1 MRIGVNLASEP
12 FRNDRPLIVGSVAV
26 GAMLLMLLFVLVYLA
41 IAERSRAAEAR
52 AAIAKTEGQL
62 SRLSQERAR
71 LEGTLRQQQ
80 NADVLD
86 RSIFIN
92 QLIARKGVSWTRIF
106 SDLEQVT
113 PPNVRVITVRPQI
126 NLNNQLSLDM
136 IVGSMT
142 EESIT
147 NFMMQLEA
155 SSVFGRTTVQNT
167 IPPSQ
172 TEPLYRSRITV
183 NYAQKL

>member
-41 IAERSRAAEAR
+41 IGERARAAEAR
-52 AAIAKTEGQL
+52 TAISKTEGQL
-62 SRLSQERAR
+62 TTLSRERAR
-71 LEGTLRQQQ
+71 LEATLRQQQ

-86 RSIFIN
+86 RSIFLN
-92 QLIARKGVSWTRIF
+92 ELISRKGVSWTRIF
-106 SDLEQVT
+106 SDLEKVT

-126 NLNNQLSLDM
+126 NLNNQLALDM
-136 IVGSMT
+136 VVGSLN

-147 NFMMQLEA
+147 NFMMQLEG
-155 SSVFGRTTVQNT
+155 STVFGRTTPHTT
-167 IPPSQ
+167 IPPTQ

-183 NYAQKL
+183 TYAQKL